1 MKRFFLVLAAFSLIA
16 AGATAQTLEG
26 FQTAFQT
33 FADDMAGVLAAN
45 STVGNVWSHAY
56 VGGFPRFGAGLAVG
70 ANFVPADSAEPLFTA
85 AGASLP
91 SELANLG
98 IPIPAAALSFKIG
111 LPFLNMDVGVK
122 GGLIP
127 DSASGALSGMGVN
140 ATYETLGVNLRYAL
154 LKDRLV
160 IPAVSIG
167 ASWNYIKGSVA
178 TGLGVG
184 DTTYTYAIYE
194 LTVTDPDL
202 TLDWEA
208 NTFDFT
214 LQVSKN
220 LLIFTPYAGT
230 GLTIGST
237 SVNGGMSAETH
248 VTNTS
253 TSEVDNPA
261 DIVALEQAAGVTIS
275 DQGFLV
281 SATSNA
287 PTIRIYGGT
296 SINILILKLDLM
308 ASYVPATQALGA
320 QVMARIQ
327 L

>member
-1 MKRFFLVLAAFSLIA
+1 
-16 AGATAQTLEG
+16 
-26 FQTAFQT
+26 
-33 FADDMAGVLAAN
+33 MAGVLAVN

-70 ANFVPADSAEPLFTA
+70 ANFVPADSAEPLFA
-85 AGASLP
+85 AASESLP
-91 SELANLG
+91 AELANLG

-127 DSASGALSGMGVN
+127 DSASGVLSGKGIE
-140 ATYETLGVNLRYAL
+140 ATYETLGVNVRYAI

-178 TGLGVG
+178 TGLGAG
-184 DTTYTYAIYE
+184 PTNYAFNDGSWDYTVSVA
-194 LTVTDPDL
+194 DPDL
-202 TLDWEA
+202 ELNWQA

-214 LQVSKN
+214 LQASKN
-220 LLIFTPYAGT
+220 LLIFTPYLGA
-230 GLTIGST
+230 GLTIGRT
-237 SVNGGMSAETH
+237 SVDGGMSA
-248 VTNTS
+248 VTTVSDTNSAT
-253 TSEVDNPA
+253 TTDQEIRDA
-261 DIVALEQAAGVTIS
+261 IEAATGIVVT

-281 SATSNA
+281 SAESNT

-308 ASYVPATQALGA
+308 ASYVPASKALGA